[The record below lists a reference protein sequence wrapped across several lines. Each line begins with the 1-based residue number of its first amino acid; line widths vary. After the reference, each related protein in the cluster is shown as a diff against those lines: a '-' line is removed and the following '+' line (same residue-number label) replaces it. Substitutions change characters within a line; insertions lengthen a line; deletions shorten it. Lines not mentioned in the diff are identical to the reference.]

1 VDQKEQIIRLFLQI
15 TDLKTQLAE
24 HWAMADRATKE
35 SRVDDTITLLNAY
48 FRLKTKI
55 EVVEGNL
62 QGILNGYYASQ

>member
-24 HWAMADRATKE
+24 HWAMVDRAIKE
-35 SRVDDTITLLNAY
+35 SRVDYAITLLNAY

-62 QGILNGYYASQ
+62 QGILNGYYAGQ

>member
-15 TDLKTQLAE
+15 NDLKTQVAE
-24 HWAMADRATKE
+24 HWAMADRAIKE
-35 SRVDDTITLLNAY
+35 SRVDHAITLLNAY

-55 EVVEGNL
+55 GIVEGNL